1 MPETYIGFNQGQYGD
16 LFINLTACKV
26 LKNDNPDCK
35 IIFSVNKKFKQ
46 IIPVLTLSEDIDE
59 FVLWDDYENWPS
71 TGDSANFN
79 KIAEQLEGD
88 KLAVFQPMQDHTIS
102 DWYNYWHQA
111 EEICVM
117 HGLRR
122 PTEEELDFKLLKP
135 EIDKE
140 ETITIC
146 TGRRI
151 EKHGRMNPKAL
162 TLDQIEVVKKFSADN
177 KLKLIQ
183 IGGPEEEEISGV
195 EKFKGAYSE
204 AVHKVLKS
212 KILVS
217 CDTGMIWAASAF
229 THPTLGLYDLAY
241 YEKAK
246 DCLNWTPKNKKQIT
260 LLTRKM
266 ENMDL
271 NDIENKLRIMNASLD
286 KHVISH
292 SEHKQDLFALK
303 IVKKKGSFLDIGAA
317 HPIGNNNSKALENSG
332 WSGLAF
338 DYNVNPDWQ
347 NLRECDLHGVD
358 ATSDDFIDILSA
370 LKLKKVGYISLDIDE
385 NSLNCLEKI
394 LDYGLKFKCMTF
406 EHTWDLNNM
415 DQNYVEDSRKLLEEK
430 GYKLLF
436 KNIIV
441 ENPQDEHAFKP
452 FEDWWVD
459 KQTYKRYNKT
469 YENLTPTEAVLI
481 LK

>member
-1 MPETYIGFNQGQYGD
+1 MQTTYIGFNQGQYGD
-16 LFINLTACKV
+16 LFIGLTAARV
-26 LKNDNPDCK
+26 LKQDRPDSCLVY
-35 IIFSVNKKFKQ
+35 SVHKKYADCIDILK
-46 IIPVLTLSEDIDE
+46 LSKDIDE
-59 FVLWDDYENWPS
+59 FIVWDGYENWPS
-71 TGDSANFN
+71 ES
-79 KIAEQLEGD
+79 D
-88 KLAVFQPMQDHTIS
+88 KESVNTLLQSMKSERVYQFHPMQGHLIT
-102 DWYNYWHQA
+102 DWYNYWHQT
-111 EEICVM
+111 EEFCIM

-122 PTEEELDFKLLKP
+122 PIGEELDFKLPKP
-135 EIDKE
+135 QIDKE

-151 EKHGRMNPKAL
+151 EEDGGINPKAL

-183 IGGPEEEEISGV
+183 IGGPEEEKIDGV
-195 EKFKGAYSE
+195 EKFDGNYSE
-204 AVHKVLKS
+204 SILKVLKS
-212 KILVS
+212 RLLVS

-229 THPTLGLYDLAY
+229 THPTLGLYHFSY

-246 DCLNWTPKNKKQIT
+246 NCLNWTPKNKNQIT

-271 NDIENKLRIMNASLD
+271 NDIENKLRIINASLD

-303 IVKKKGSFLDIGAA
+303 IVKKKSSFLDIGAA

-338 DYNVNPDWQ
+338 DYNVHPDWQ
-347 NLRECDLHGVD
+347 NLRECDLHAVD

-415 DQNYVEDSRKLLEEK
+415 DQNCVEDSRKLLEEK

-441 ENPQDEHAFKP
+441 ENSQDGHAFKP